1 MNPNSKKPME
11 SLPPIPTPAG
21 QRWREFR
28 IRILPMFMFVF
39 AVAGLI
45 YIWNGYVAPSGIV
58 GEVEAVTAL
67 VTSVAD
73 GQVLD
78 LTVDRFEP
86 VKKGETIGTA
96 ARMDPELM
104 AASLASI
111 SADLQVLRARM
122 MIGEVNQEQQLQK
135 LRLDALSERVLL
147 AVAKANFEQ
156 ATNEFQRVSDLFKLP
171 EPLETKV
178 NYDLAK
184 ARRDSLQGEIEE
196 RTKLIKEMEAS
207 FNALKTNPASEAG
220 KDPISLAL
228 AAKDQEFQL
237 AMKPV
242 ELKAPIDGVVT
253 AISKRPGERLIKG
266 DLILTISSPRTDRII
281 GYLRQPIN
289 DVPTTNDTMI
299 VRSRAFKRTV
309 GTAQILKVGA
319 QLVPINPLLLAP
331 DGKRQEVGLPIMIS
345 VPTGMRL
352 SPGEYVDM
360 TVKLA
365 KK

>member
-1 MNPNSKKPME
+1 ME
-11 SLPPIPTPAG
+11 TLPPIPTPAG

-28 IRILPMFMFVF
+28 IRILPMFVFVF
-39 AVAGLI
+39 AVAGLV

-104 AASLASI
+104 AASLASM
-111 SADLQVLRARM
+111 SADLQVMRARM
-122 MIGEVNQEQQLQK
+122 LINEVNQLQSLQK
-135 LRLDALSERVLL
+135 LRLDALNERVLL
-147 AVAKANFEQ
+147 AVAQVNLQQ
-156 ATNEFQRVSDLFKLP
+156 ASNEFGRVSALYHEK
-171 EPLETKV
+171 EPLATKTE
-178 NYDLAK
+178 YDLAE
-184 ARRDSLQGEIEE
+184 ARRNSLVREIEE
-196 RTKLIKEMEAS
+196 RTTLMHEMEAS
-207 FNALKTNPASEAG
+207 YKALKPANDSG
-220 KDPISLAL
+220 TKDPISMAL
-228 AAKDQEFQL
+228 EAKDNEFQL
-237 AMKPV
+237 TVKPV
-242 ELKAPIDGVVT
+242 ELKAPMDGVVT

-266 DLILTISSPRTDRII
+266 DIILTISSPRTDRII

-319 QLVPINPLLLAP
+319 QLVPINPLLLAA
-331 DGKRQEVGLPIMIS
+331 DGKRMEVGLPIMIS
-345 VPTGMRL
+345 VPSGMRL

-365 KK
+365 KR

>member
-1 MNPNSKKPME
+1 MD

-28 IRILPMFMFVF
+28 IRILPMFVF
-39 AVAGLI
+39 IFSVAGLV
-45 YIWNGYVAPSGIV
+45 YIWKGYVAPSGIV
-58 GEVEAVTAL
+58 GEVEAISTV
-67 VTSVAD
+67 VTSMAD

-78 LTVDRFEP
+78 LTVDRFDT
-86 VKKGETIGTA
+86 VKRGETIGTA

-104 AASLASI
+104 AAGLASI

-122 MIGEVNQEQQLQK
+122 MVSEIQNEQSLQK
-135 LRLDALSERVLL
+135 LRLDALG
-147 AVAKANFEQ
+147 
-156 ATNEFQRVSDLFKLP
+156 QRVSLAMAVANYEQASNEFHRVSELYNQP
-171 EPLETKV
+171 ERLETKG

-184 ARRDSLQGEIEE
+184 ARRDSLRGEIEE
-196 RTKLIKEMEAS
+196 RTKLIKEMESS
-207 FNALKTNPASEAG
+207 FAAFKPDQNSG

-237 AMKPV
+237 TVKPV

-253 AISKRPGERLIKG
+253 AIAKRPGERLVKG
-266 DLILTISSPRTDRII
+266 EIILTISSPRTDRII
-281 GYLRQPIN
+281 GYIRQPIN
-289 DVPTTNDTMI
+289 QPPTTNDS
-299 VRSRAFKRTV
+299 VVVHSRSLNKRTV

-319 QLVPINPLLLAP
+319 QLVPINPLLLSP
-331 DGKRQEVGLPIMIS
+331 DGKRLEVGLPIMIS
-345 VPTGMRL
+345 VPVGMRL

-365 KK
+365 KR